1 MTKKLIKGSG
11 VEVLSIGVIEPTRKA
26 TVTRQP
32 NWFGVPLSSLNYQGQ
47 SSLSTTASGTLTS
60 GEFADIVDMV
70 SEGEIEGLVSGL
82 ASVYLDGVPVQDTTA
97 LKNGYIRYNFDDVSV
112 EAVTGTPNQP
122 ILSRYNNIYADNA
135 VSTELTN
142 LNGGGVYLRAIM
154 TTKNTTVGPTVIPA
168 GTSIDRLQIVNAGSG
183 YPGTEATVANILGYA
198 TGGILTI
205 TGGDAS
211 SIKPGNY
218 ISSNTWIKSIISLNT
233 TYELSNKN
241 FTTGSPETSVAITVK
256 SGLAVITIS
265 DPANPLNNTAVFT
278 ANLSGGS
285 VVSTTKVSGGSGFT
299 PGILPRVEVNGN
311 SVIRNIPDTNGVDAI
326 KLTVSTP
333 GLFYSNDAGGT
344 SPQTVKLFAE
354 YKSSDDNFFKPA
366 PITEVWTTSGKIVD
380 TVTGAISSVDIVEKY
395 KLSITWTYSYPYR
408 NISKTYNQKVLLQ
421 YRKQGTTDTWIDLK
435 SLGFSSITGVI
446 KTRRVIGQSFS
457 GPIYDNSP
465 LTGGTQVSYTNPEQT
480 VQLLINSDGQTKYE
494 FRLVPITT
502 TGTHNLESI
511 GYASTTFSAV
521 EFMTYDGTITI
532 SGSAINKYQKTV
544 IFPIEGQGPYD
555 IKLTRLTP
563 DSTSSRLQ
571 NKTTWDSYSAIY
583 YDKLNYPYSAL
594 IGTSLNAK
602 QFARIPQRAYHIRG
616 MKVAVPSNYNP
627 ITRTY
632 DSGPHISFVGG
643 GGTEASAVS
652 TIENGEVTAI
662 TIVNSGKNYAI
673 APRIYITGCMGT
685 GAEAAC
691 TVSDGKITSITVTK
705 GGSGYTS
712 EIWDGT
718 FKTEYRQV
726 VTPEG
731 TTTDKEFIYKEYSN
745 NPAWVLFDL
754 LTNNRYGLGD
764 YLGVRN
770 TPMYIGHL
778 DFGNTLNLGGYAVD
792 IYSLY
797 NVAQYCDESVST
809 GYIGEDGVRG
819 TEPRFTCNLYLQTQE
834 EAFTVINNI
843 ASIFRGMLYW
853 SGGEL
858 VTIQDKPEPMIALF
872 TNANVIEGKFE
883 YAGVGIKG
891 RHTIAQVTWND
902 PQNLYKQNIEYV
914 ESKDAIARFG
924 YIPTNV
930 VAMGCTSRSQAH
942 RVGSWLLYTE
952 QTESDTITFKTGLDG
967 TLVYPGAIVG
977 VRDRHRTGVRLGGRI
992 VSTTENTITF
1002 DAPVEFDPLKQYTLV
1017 YIKPDGLSSPDYEI
1031 VNPGTS
1037 ATTVTLATDFAVEPI
1052 PGAIWAISVS
1062 DLSIE
1067 TWRIVSISEEQSILT
1082 ITAVRHN
1089 PEKYSLVEN
1098 NMDTFDIPIQTYLS
1112 TEKVGEVSNPQIQ
1125 ESLYIVGPKQI
1136 GTRLLLSWDISGQVS
1151 YYKVK
1156 YRINNSITEAGQ
1168 WIERTVS
1175 SNSVEIT
1182 ENIGENTYDFEIR
1195 AYNTLGYSSPVTTL
1209 TYTVLGKTAPPNN
1222 VSNFLA
1228 NIEDKYIKLTWNSII
1243 DLDLDQYEVRYSTV
1257 EHDLWE
1263 NCTQVYLGAETSTL
1277 LLAQT
1282 YATGLPS
1289 YFYIRA
1295 KDTTGNYS
1303 LDYTEANITITE
1315 PNAIT
1320 GLTATLFQDYITIS
1334 WNASVPGT
1342 GQLLVAKYKIHV
1354 NDSLIGETTATTYK
1368 YKWFTDS
1375 VGNTLVDNIKV
1386 IVEDIASVESDPVT
1400 TVFNVIA
1407 PNKPTDVVP
1416 QLVGDIVNLSWKDAL
1431 VGSKQLLTKKYEIY
1445 VDDIV
1450 IGETIGTTFQIPW
1463 IYGPS
1468 SKTISVETIDTLDKE
1483 SGLQSITVSVSAPS
1497 APSLLQGS
1505 VKETKLLLNWNKAV
1519 QTTNELPI
1527 EYYELREGGTN
1538 WATATFIAKIPAS
1551 EASMQYLYG
1560 ITSMV
1565 ETSTVPVG
1573 TLQYNQAKTFRVA
1586 ALDTRQNYS
1595 AAITVPITITKSSAV
1610 SNFVTTPIDAFIN
1623 ASWTSLI
1630 PGQGVDQYSMPIQKY
1645 EIRYSL
1651 DSTISEANWSS
1662 AQSSISLAGANVQID
1677 PPYNTTELT
1686 ANNKT
1691 GTYYYFIRAFDIFG
1705 TAGSIAR
1712 TQLTISAP
1720 SAPRNLGNKVI
1731 DNNVLL
1737 LWEKP
1742 IPSTFPISR
1751 YILKKSNSDSITF
1764 EDATLIGSKDGGF
1777 TNVFEESSGS
1787 YVYYLAAVD
1796 TAGNVGAVTKTY
1808 ADVKQP
1814 PDFVLTDDLL
1824 RNNFNVTS
1832 YGTGSIASTLTNV
1845 KFVEF
1850 GEYNYE
1856 AKVFGPI
1863 NTTETF
1869 AQHFTTT
1876 SASSTAYPYHTTAWT
1891 SPQSQ
1896 ISAGFPQYAQPS
1908 RLTGTLSETINYGLV
1923 FNSNLYITANFKVKN
1938 ISGTTGEYYAV
1949 LSTSS
1954 DGTTWTSATSATQ
1967 SSTSSILNFSVFA
1980 TDFQY
1985 VRVDFVMLDGGSG
1998 LDLMILEEYRVRL
2011 SVKYTNDGGSGQV
2024 GTTGIFA
2031 VAVATAGS
2039 SYTSAPQ
2046 VSISGGGG
2054 TGAKAYAT
2062 ISGGQIT
2069 GIVVTNS
2076 GSGYTSTPTVSV
2088 SGGGGSGFVPGT
2100 ITYTSA
2106 TTGTIIGFNYSYID
2120 ISNIMVTYGGTT
2132 AGIAIYDFVDTSYPT
2147 HFTVLL
2153 FDTSGT
2159 AITGDFSWSAKGTI

>member
-11 VEVLSIGVIEPTRKA
+11 IEVLSIGVLPQPKA
-26 TVTRQP
+26 STVSRT
-32 NWFGVPLSSLNYQGQ
+32 NNIFGIGAASLQAINN
-47 SSLSTTASGTLTS
+47 SAPSTTASGTLTS
-60 GEFADIVDMV
+60 GEFADIVDMI

-97 LKNGYIRYNFDDVSV
+97 LENGYIRYNFDDVSI

-122 ILSRYNNIYADNA
+122 ILSSYNNIYADNA
-135 VSTELTN
+135 VATELTN

-154 TTKNTTVGPTVIPA
+154 TPD
-168 GTSIDRLQIVNAGSG
+168 GTSISSLQIVNAGSG
-183 YPGTEATVANILGYA
+183 FPGTEATVTTITGYA
-198 TGGILTI
+198 TGGTLTV
-205 TGGDAS
+205 TSGDTS
-211 SIKPGNY
+211 LIKPGNY
-218 ISSNTWIKSIISLNT
+218 IASNTWIKSQKSST
-233 TYELSNKN
+233 TYELSNLN
-241 FTTGSPETSVAITVK
+241 FTTGSAATSVAITVK

-265 DPANPLNNTAVFT
+265 DPANPSNNTAVFT

-285 VVSTTKVSGGSGFT
+285 VSSITKVSGGTGFT
-299 PGILPRVEVNGN
+299 PGIPARVEVNGN
-311 SVIRNIPDTNGVDAI
+311 SIIRNIPDTNGVDAI

-354 YKSSDDNFFKPA
+354 YKSRDDNFFKPA
-366 PITEVWTTSGKIVD
+366 PISELWTTAGKI
-380 TVTGAISSVDIVEKY
+380 TSTATGAVSSSNIVEKY
-395 KLSITWTYSYPYR
+395 KLSITWTYPYR
-408 NISKTYNQKVLLQ
+408 DVTKTYKQQVLLQ
-421 YRKQGTTDTWIDLK
+421 YRKQGTADTWIDLK
-435 SLGFSSITGVI
+435 TLEFSAKATVVPKETTSGFGQG
-446 KTRRVIGQSFS
+446 IGFVGSPVYPTAFGINQNTYNN
-457 GPIYDNSP
+457 PI
-465 LTGGTQVSYTNPEQT
+465 QT
-480 VQLLINSDGQTKYE
+480 IQLLINSDGQTKYE

-502 TGTHNLESI
+502 TGTHNLEVV
-511 GYASTTFSAV
+511 GNASSTFSTV

-532 SGSAINKYQKTV
+532 SGTAINKYQRTV
-544 IFPIEGQGPYD
+544 IFPVSGQGPYD

-563 DSTSSRLQ
+563 DSTSTRVQ

-583 YDKLNYPYSAL
+583 YDKLRYPYSAL
-594 IGTSLNAK
+594 VGTSLNAK
-602 QFARIPQRAYHIRG
+602 QFARIPQRAYHIKG
-616 MKVAVPSNYNP
+616 MKIAVPSNYNP
-627 ITRTY
+627 ETRTY
-632 DSGPHISFVGG
+632 DNGPHVSFAGG
-643 GGTEASAVS
+643 GGTGGSAKS
-652 TIENGEVTAI
+652 TIVDGKVTAI
-662 TIVNSGKNYAI
+662 TILNAGRDYTT

-685 GAEAAC
+685 SASATC
-691 TVSDGKITSITVTK
+691 TVSEGKITSITITNQ
-705 GGSGYTS
+705 GSGYTS

-718 FKTEYRQV
+718 FKTEYREV
-726 VTPEG
+726 LTTEG
-731 TTTDKEFIYKEYSN
+731 IVEDKEFVYKQYSN

-764 YLGVRN
+764 YLGARN
-770 TPMYIGHL
+770 TPMYIGHP
-778 DFGNTLNLGGYAVD
+778 DFGNTINLGGYAVD

-797 NVAQYCDESVST
+797 NVAQYCDESIPT
-809 GYIGEDGVRG
+809 GYVGEDGTRG

-902 PQNLYKQNIEYV
+902 PKNLYKQNIEYV

-992 VSTTENTITF
+992 ASTTENTITF
-1002 DAPVEFDPLKQYTLV
+1002 DAPVEFDAAKGYTLV
-1017 YIKPDGLSSPDYEI
+1017 YITPDGISSPDYEI
-1031 VNPGTS
+1031 VNPGVS
-1037 ATTVTLATDFAVEPI
+1037 ASTVTLATNFAVEPI
-1052 PGAIWAISVS
+1052 SGAIWAISVS

-1082 ITAVRHN
+1082 ISAIRHN
-1089 PEKYSLVEN
+1089 PEKYSLVES

-1175 SNSVEIT
+1175 SNSIEIT
-1182 ENIGENTYDFEIR
+1182 ENIAENTYDFEIR

-1243 DLDLDQYEVRYSTV
+1243 DLDLDQYEVRYSAV

-1277 LLAQT
+1277 LLAQN

-1303 LDYTEANITITE
+1303 IDYTEVSITITE
-1315 PNAIT
+1315 PNAVT
-1320 GLTATLFQDYITIS
+1320 GLTATLFQDYITID
-1334 WNASVPGT
+1334 WNASIPGT
-1342 GQLLVAKYKIHV
+1342 GQLLVAKYKIYV

-1368 YKWFTDS
+1368 YKWFTE
-1375 VGNTLVDNIKV
+1375 TLVDNIKV
-1386 IVEDIASVESDPVT
+1386 IVEDIAGVESDPT
-1400 TVFNVIA
+1400 ITVFSIIA
-1407 PNKPTDVVP
+1407 PSKPTGVVA
-1416 QLVGDIVNLSWKDAL
+1416 QLVGDIVNLSWIDAV
-1431 VGSKQLLTKKYEIY
+1431 VGSNQLLTKKYEVY
-1445 VDDIV
+1445 VNGVV

-1497 APSLLQGS
+1497 APSLLQGN

-1595 AAITVPITITKSSAV
+1595 SDITVPVTITKSSAV
-1610 SNFVTTPIDAFIN
+1610 TNFIATPIDAFIN
-1623 ASWTSLI
+1623 VSWTSLI

-1742 IPSTFPISR
+1742 LTSTFPVSR

-1764 EDATLIGSKDGGF
+1764 EDATLIGNKDGGF
-1777 TNVFEESSGS
+1777 TNVFEESSGT
-1787 YVYYLAAVD
+1787 YIYYLAAVD
-1796 TAGNVGAVTKTY
+1796 TAGNVGAVTTTI

-1908 RLTGTLSETINYGLV
+1908 RLTGTLSETIDYGLV
-1923 FNSNLYITANFKVKN
+1923 FNSNLYITTSFKVKN
-1938 ISGTTGEYYAV
+1938 VSGTTGEYYAV

-1954 DGTTWTSATSATQ
+1954 DGTTWTSATSAPQ
-1967 SSTSSILNFSVFA
+1967 SSLSSILNFSVFA

-1985 VRVDFVMLDGGSG
+1985 VRVDFVMVDGGSG

-2106 TTGTIIGFNYSYID
+2106 TTGTIVGFNYSYID